1 MFTESEPHNSPSLKT
16 SLSFKLLIK
25 HHIVIRPTWF
35 ERDEN
40 NWWILTLN
48 RVKKGKTVF
57 KRTASFH
64 LVLSKN
70 KQSIIH
76 SPHIDHCSSNLSWSW
91 CDREDDDN
99 GDVPKPRSLLIAP
112 HRRCSYPSLHR
123 SLRLLHDHPILSVSP
138 LFLISDFESIWSHS
152 NFSVFDSVAKRDFL
166 DEVTALVSIILF
178 PSIDVFFKVYSFLT
192 LFLIQSFNSDG
203 NHLNLLPRV
212 KKLSLVSSP
221 QIFPRL
227 LINLF
232 VSIAL

>member
-1 MFTESEPHNSPSLKT
+1 MVTFRNLVLFLLLLTVAAPILLYTDPS
-16 SLSFKLLIK
+16 
-25 HHIVIRPTWF
+25 
-35 ERDEN
+35 
-40 NWWILTLN
+40 
-48 RVKKGKTVF
+48 
-57 KRTASFH
+57 ASFTT
-64 LVLSKN
+64 
-70 KQSIIH
+70 
-76 SPHIDHCSSNLSWSW
+76 PSS
-91 CDREDDDN
+91 CQF
-99 GDVPKPRSLLIAP
+99 P
-112 HRRCSYPSLHR
+112 
-123 SLRLLHDHPILSVSP
+123 P

-212 KKLSLVSSP
+212 NKLSLVSSP